1 MGLEFFM
8 ESWVSKESNW
18 KQNGLTVEAGIP
30 QVLIYLRLELL
41 KAIIYKARIPQEFR
55 FLTLEFLNGVYIF
68 EAGIPQGYNIRGLNS
83 SGVQVFD
90 TLFLQGLIFLRLE
103 LSYQLRIS
111 LLLSPV
117 TMLLASILYYVLV
130 T

>member
-1 MGLEFFM
+1 M
-8 ESWVSKESNW
+8 
-18 KQNGLTVEAGIP
+18 
-30 QVLIYLRLELL
+30 LIYLRLELL

-90 TLFLQGLIFLRLE
+90 TLFPQGLIFLRLE